1 MARKKI
7 IEEVTEKVTTQEEE
21 VTEEVTT
28 QEVVTEEGTTQEE
41 ETPQPKNHLVTLDGR
56 KGQNLSGSINGVL
69 FSLPC
74 GIEIEVSEAMY
85 QAVKAHIIHERTA

>member
-1 MARKKI
+1 MAFKK
-7 IEEVTEKVTTQEEE
+7 KVGG
-21 VTEEVTT
+21 VIEEVTT
-28 QEVVTEEGTTQEE
+28 QEEKAVEEVIMQEE
-41 ETPQPKNHLVTLDGR
+41 ETPQSKNHLVTLDGR

-74 GIEIEVSEAMY
+74 GIEIEVAEAMY